1 MQRKYQFCTFCTL
14 CNPFLFLK
22 FVAIPEIWCLRPHII
37 CSSFRLTW
45 LSLIGGGSAELSKCG
60 EDHLFNYF
68 FPIFHPE
75 LPFLATVSRPDNE
88 SCEIVKKQREWNPG
102 EVLAKPIQKESGGKK
117 WVCFHIGTLYM
128 SGCGAATAKRHV
140 PTLLHLSPSV
150 SLEYIYAICQSAST
164 SVPQFHSST
173 VPQCSAF
180 ILSAA
185 FSLYGK

>member
-22 FVAIPEIWCLRPHII
+22 FVAIPEIWCLRPQII

-88 SCEIVKKQREWNPG
+88 SCETASEIPARCLRSQYKRSRGERSGFAFTLGHFICLPLELTPPNLRMASVWGVISPWNTFMQSVKVNSH
-102 EVLAKPIQKESGGKK
+102 LFYIHS
-117 WVCFHIGTLYM
+117 L
-128 SGCGAATAKRHV
+128 GA
-140 PTLLHLSPSV
+140 L
-150 SLEYIYAICQSAST
+150 
-164 SVPQFHSST
+164 
-173 VPQCSAF
+173 
-180 ILSAA
+180 A
-185 FSLYGK
+185 FSQYGK

>member
-1 MQRKYQFCTFCTL
+1 MFYMHHYAAKISILHFCTL

-22 FVAIPEIWCLRPHII
+22 FVAIPEIWCLRPQII

-75 LPFLATVSRPDNE
+75 LPFLATGSRPDNE
-88 SCEIVKKQREWNPG
+88 NRETASEIPARCLRSQYKRSRG
-102 EVLAKPIQKESGGKK
+102 ERSGFAFTLGHFICLAPELPPLSA
-117 WVCFHIGTLYM
+117 M
-128 SGCGAATAKRHV
+128 S
-140 PTLLHLSPSV
+140 PP
-150 SLEYIYAICQSAST
+150 ST
-164 SVPQFHSST
+164 SAHLFRWNTFMQSVKVPPHLFHSST
-173 VPQCSAF
+173 VLAF